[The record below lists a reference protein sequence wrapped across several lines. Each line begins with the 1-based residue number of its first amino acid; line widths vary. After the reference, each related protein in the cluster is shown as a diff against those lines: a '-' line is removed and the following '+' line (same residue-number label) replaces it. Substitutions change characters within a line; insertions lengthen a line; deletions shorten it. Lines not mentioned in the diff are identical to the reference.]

1 MNMII
6 NPVIKIRI
14 LLESSGKADLLE
26 ELFIFKKD

>member
-14 LLESSGKADLLE
+14 LFESSGKADLFE
-26 ELFIFKKD
+26 ELFILKKD